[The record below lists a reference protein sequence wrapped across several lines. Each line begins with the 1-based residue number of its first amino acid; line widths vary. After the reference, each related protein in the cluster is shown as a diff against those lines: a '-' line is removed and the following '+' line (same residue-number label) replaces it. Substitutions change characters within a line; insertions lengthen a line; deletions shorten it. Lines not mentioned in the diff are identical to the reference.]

1 MGVVDCW
8 RRGRILIRGVGAQVV
23 RAEVR
28 AVVLLGG
35 GGDRVGL
42 AKREGFKAGS
52 RMGLV
57 VASMGMA
64 RTGGRVRAEA
74 R

>member
-1 MGVVDCW
+1 M
-8 RRGRILIRGVGAQVV
+8 V